1 MQTAPSSM
9 QKATRSDSFVEATI
23 LEQGR
28 DHFLQASQSL
38 NDSCASRDLVC
49 SPWACL
55 LWCLPTAML
64 VGGSRLALD
73 SCALSCRDRLHR
85 ECGPLRSVALLHHG
99 DVFQGSIATRA
110 FPAGCLRGECCGL
123 SHGISSRQ
131 VRKRS
136 GNKALQDTGILEAL
150 GELNGSRCPSQL
162 DYHSHLQ
169 LRGDSLTCNL
179 LGVGA

>member
-1 MQTAPSSM
+1 M
-9 QKATRSDSFVEATI
+9 
-23 LEQGR
+23 
-28 DHFLQASQSL
+28 QASQSL

-64 VGGSRLALD
+64 VAGYYWPVGRVWLWIPALLVAGTV
-73 SCALSCRDRLHR
+73 CIVNVGRCGRLH
-85 ECGPLRSVALLHHG
+85 CYITGTFFLLAAV
-99 DVFQGSIATRA
+99 DVVTEFQGSITTRA

-131 VRKRS
+131 AHKRS

-169 LRGDSLTCNL
+169 LRGESLTCNL